1 MKWAENK
8 KKGRKEGRRKTN
20 MRQYLSDIL
29 CNMLPTNLNK
39 WGFKSRSLLL
49 KLKIH
54 ISVFRNTKIANLGAW
69 DHIQVSMLGS
79 IPISIFLKK
88 RENILS
94 KCQIHKFTD
103 VDQRAQSWYGKHFGY
118 DYCMV
123 PILFPPGRNKLTT
136 KLRWRM
142 SAFEKTVLGGNH
154 AGTCYKCFT
163 SSIKNLRNDCRKANQ
178 R

>member
-1 MKWAENK
+1 MGREQEE
-8 KKGRKEGRRKTN
+8 RKERRQKKDKYEAISQWYP
-20 MRQYLSDIL
+20 MQ
-29 CNMLPTNLNK
+29 LPTNLNK

-69 DHIQVSMLGS
+69 DHIQVSMLRS

-94 KCQIHKFTD
+94 KCQIHKCTD
-103 VDQRAQSWYGKHFGY
+103 VDQQAQSWYGKHFGY

-123 PILFPPGRNKLTT
+123 SILFPPGRNKLTT